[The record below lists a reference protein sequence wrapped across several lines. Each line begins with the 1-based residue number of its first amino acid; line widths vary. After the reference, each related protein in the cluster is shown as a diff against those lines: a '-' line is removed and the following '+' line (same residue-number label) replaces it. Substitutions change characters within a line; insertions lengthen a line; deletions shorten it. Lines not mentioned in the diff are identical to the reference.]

1 MEEWEAD
8 STKPN
13 PFEVK
18 STGAWGIEHGLSFF
32 SYVDRDNTSQY
43 SLTAGEGRSRD
54 FSKRE

>member
-18 STGAWGIEHGLSFF
+18 STGGQGIKHGLSFS
-32 SYVDRDNTSQY
+32 SYLDRDNASQY

-54 FSKRE
+54 LSKRE